1 MHNIYSHNASK
12 PDMLNAVLQS
22 AYMRAIAGRYSEAL
36 EKLVRYDPA
45 PLQTLRLDNTY
56 SAFRAMINLRRAI
69 HR

>member
-1 MHNIYSHNASK
+1 
-12 PDMLNAVLQS
+12 MLNAVLQS